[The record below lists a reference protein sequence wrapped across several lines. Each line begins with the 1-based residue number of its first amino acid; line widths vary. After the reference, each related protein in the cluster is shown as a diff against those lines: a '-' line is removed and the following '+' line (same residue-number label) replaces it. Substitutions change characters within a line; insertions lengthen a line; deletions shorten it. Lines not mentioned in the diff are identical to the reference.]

1 MVRRVQQESKRSSI
15 VNLHKV
21 RQLNGDLRVD
31 DGDEGPMVKV
41 EFFDVFASRLS
52 DEDKDQ
58 IMEAVLIKASEILN
72 DNPGIATDK
81 DCDRRG
87 AVAATRANS
96 AE

>member
-1 MVRRVQQESKRSSI
+1 MR
-15 VNLHKV
+15 LHKV
-21 RQLNGDLRVD
+21 RQINGDLRID
-31 DGDEGPMVKV
+31 DEEEDAPMIKV
-41 EFFDVFASRLS
+41 EFFDIFASRLS

-72 DNPGIATDK
+72 DQHGFDK
-81 DCDRRG
+81 NCDRKG

>member
-1 MVRRVQQESKRSSI
+1 MD
-15 VNLHKV
+15 LHKV
-21 RQLNGDLRVD
+21 RQINGDLRVD
-31 DGDEGPMVKV
+31 DGDEGPMLKV

-72 DNPGIATDK
+72 AKHGFDK
-81 DCDRRG
+81 DCDRKG